1 MKIKYKKNKSEHI
14 LSVVTVILLILVP
27 VSNVYTKALVSET
40 NIEYEEMVSLI
51 DSQEKVNESL
61 EMQINELASLENI
74 QSVAS
79 EHGLSYINGNIK
91 NVKGD

>member
-1 MKIKYKKNKSEHI
+1 MKIKYKKNKLEHI
-14 LSVVTVILLILVP
+14 LSIMTIVLLILVP
-27 VSNVYTKALVSET
+27 VLNVYTKALVSET
-40 NIEYEEMVSLI
+40 NIEYESMVNLI
-51 DSQEKVNESL
+51 DNQKKVNESL

-74 QSVAS
+74 QSVAK